1 MARIEEDRDDLYAE
15 LVTANP
21 RWELE
26 LEGSPTPLITGI
38 RPNGVWSVYFHADRC
53 YHFDANGGLRRA
65 YVEGALYRSEG
76 NTLARLIRQRTDE
89 ETTLLRHDLSS
100 AELDDFLAIMR
111 GHLTDLL
118 QTLRLGT
125 FRILRPE
132 QDAANPALL
141 IELGEQ
147 VLSGTNL
154 LSPPLK

>member
-1 MARIEEDRDDLYAE
+1 MARIEEDREDLYAE

-38 RPNGVWSVYFHADRC
+38 RPNGVWSVYFHPDRC

-76 NTLARLIRQRTDE
+76 NTLARLIRQRSDE
-89 ETTLLRHDLSS
+89 ETTLLRYDLSP
-100 AELDDFLAIMR
+100 AELDDFLAVMHR
-111 GHLTDLL
+111 HLTGFLK
-118 QTLRLGT
+118 TLRAGT

-132 QDAANPALL
+132 QDVADPALL
-141 IELGEQ
+141 IACGEQ